1 MNTLSLKT
9 IIIILILAAFGL
21 GFYLGNL
28 YPIGLKGDNTFEAG
42 WQAAQERLSETGFMP
57 MFGKDMEITSLSGE
71 IKEVK
76 GNKISLKISPLEP
89 LADPNLDNRIVEVDE
104 KTKIYRLIEK
114 DPAQY
119 QAEMEEFERKMGE
132 EMENPE
138 EIPEPVVFP
147 EMYNKEEAG
156 LADIEVDQRISVKT
170 EEDIKEVKQFK
181 AVEITIQSVPAMPTG
196 PVE

>member
-1 MNTLSLKT
+1 MSKQTITT
-9 IIIILILAAFGL
+9 IIIALVFFGL
-21 GFYLGNL
+21 GFYSGRL
-28 YPIGLKGDNTFEAG
+28 YPIGLKGENTFEAG
-42 WQAAQERLSETGFMP
+42 WQAAKQRLSETGFMP

-71 IKEVK
+71 VKEVK

-147 EMYNKEEAG
+147 EMYQQEEAV
-156 LADIEVDQRISVKT
+156 LTDIEAGQQISVRT
-170 EEDIKEVKQFK
+170 EGDVKEVKQFR
-181 AVEITIQSVPAMPTG
+181 AIEIIIQSGPARPTG

>member
-1 MNTLSLKT
+1 MTKQTITT
-9 IIIILILAAFGL
+9 IIIALVFFGL
-21 GFYLGNL
+21 GFYSGRL
-28 YPIGLKGDNTFEAG
+28 YPIGLKGENTFEAG

-57 MFGKDMEITSLSGE
+57 PMIEGAEITSVNGE
-71 IKEVK
+71 VKEVK
-76 GNKISLKISPLEP
+76 DNRISLKISPLEP
-89 LADPNLDNRIVEVDE
+89 LADPDLDNRIVEVDE

-147 EMYNKEEAG
+147 EMYQQEEAV
-156 LADIEVDQRISVKT
+156 LTDIEAGQQISVRT
-170 EEDIKEVKQFK
+170 EGDVKEVKQFR
-181 AVEITIQSVPAMPTG
+181 AIEIIIQSGPARPTG

>member
-1 MNTLSLKT
+1 MSKQTITT
-9 IIIILILAAFGL
+9 IIIALVFFGL
-21 GFYLGNL
+21 GFYSGRL
-28 YPIGLKGDNTFEAG
+28 YPIGLKGENTFEAG
-42 WQAAQERLSETGFMP
+42 WQAAKQRLSETGFMP
-57 MFGKDMEITSLSGE
+57 MFGEDMAITSLSGE
-71 IKEVK
+71 VKEVK

-138 EIPEPVVFP
+138 VVTEPAVFP

>member
-1 MNTLSLKT
+1 MSKQTIT
-9 IIIILILAAFGL
+9 IIIIALVFFGL
-21 GFYLGNL
+21 GFSLGNF
-28 YPIGLKGDNTFEAG
+28 YPVGLKGENTFEAG

-57 MFGKDMEITSLSGE
+57 MFGEDMAITSLSGE
-71 IKEVK
+71 VKEVK

-181 AVEITIQSVPAMPTG
+181 AVEITIQSVPARPTG

>member
-1 MNTLSLKT
+1 MSKQTITT
-9 IIIILILAAFGL
+9 IIIALVFFGL
-21 GFYLGNL
+21 GFYSGRL
-28 YPIGLKGDNTFEAG
+28 YPIGLKGENTFEAG
-42 WQAAQERLSETGFMP
+42 WQAAKQRLSETGFMP

-71 IKEVK
+71 VKEVK

-181 AVEITIQSVPAMPTG
+181 AVEITIQSVPARPTG

>member
-1 MNTLSLKT
+1 MSKQTITT
-9 IIIILILAAFGL
+9 IIIALVFFGL
-21 GFYLGNL
+21 GFYSGRL
-28 YPIGLKGDNTFEAG
+28 YPIGLKGENTFEAG
-42 WQAAQERLSETGFMP
+42 WQAAKQRLSETGFMP
-57 MFGKDMEITSLSGE
+57 MFGEDMAITSLSGE
-71 IKEVK
+71 VK
-76 GNKISLKISPLEP
+76 DNRISLKISPLEP
-89 LADPNLDNRIVEVDE
+89 LADPDLDNRIVEVDE

>member
-1 MNTLSLKT
+1 MSKQTITT
-9 IIIILILAAFGL
+9 IIIALVFFGL
-21 GFYLGNL
+21 GFYSGRL
-28 YPIGLKGDNTFEAG
+28 YPIGLKGENTFEAG
-42 WQAAQERLSETGFMP
+42 WQAAKQRLSETGFMP
-57 MFGKDMEITSLSGE
+57 MFGEDMAITSLSGE
-71 IKEVK
+71 VKEVK

-138 EIPEPVVFP
+138 EIPEPIVFP

-170 EEDIKEVKQFK
+170 EGDIKEVKQFK
-181 AVEITIQSVPAMPTG
+181 AVEITIQSVPARPTG

>member
-1 MNTLSLKT
+1 M
-9 IIIILILAAFGL
+9 
-21 GFYLGNL
+21 L
-28 YPIGLKGDNTFEAG
+28 YSCFVYEK
-42 WQAAQERLSETGFMP
+42 
-57 MFGKDMEITSLSGE
+57 
-71 IKEVK
+71 VK
-76 GNKISLKISPLEP
+76 SI
-89 LADPNLDNRIVEVDE
+89 
-104 KTKIYRLIEK
+104 K

-170 EEDIKEVKQFK
+170 EGDIKEVKQFK